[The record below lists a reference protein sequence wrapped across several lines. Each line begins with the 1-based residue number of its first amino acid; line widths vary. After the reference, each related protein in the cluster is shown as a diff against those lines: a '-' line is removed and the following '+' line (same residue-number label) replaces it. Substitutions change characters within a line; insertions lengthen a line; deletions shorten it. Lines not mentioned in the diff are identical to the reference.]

1 MVIWIVNAWK
11 DVPEKLIEKSW
22 KICGYKTEEELAA
35 EEKNGVEGTTSILD
49 FVDNKD
55 KILKE
60 LD

>member
-1 MVIWIVNAWK
+1 MIK
-11 DVPEKLIEKSW
+11 KSW